1 MIGSLILN
9 TVTRA
14 AFPTVLVFSVYL
26 LFAGH
31 NAPGGG
37 FIGGLVAGA
46 ALVLRYAGR
55 GVEGLR
61 PVLPD
66 WLRFELLL
74 GGGLLLA
81 AVTVITP
88 LFFGEAIF
96 TIHHYHW
103 EVPLLGEI
111 NLGTSL
117 FFDTGVWLIVVGLV
131 LGILEMLGGQPDRLA
146 PGVTRDDVPRSGA
159 STGLPPQVDGGY
171 RGERQV
177 GAQQAGVVPRTGGQ
191 A

>member
-37 FIGGLVAGA
+37 FVGGLVAGS

-61 PVLPD
+61 PVLPE

-74 GGGLLLA
+74 GSGLLLA
-81 AVTVITP
+81 AVTVLTP
-88 LFFGEAIF
+88 LAFGEAIF
-96 TIHHYHW
+96 TIHHYEW
-103 EVPLLGEI
+103 DVPLLGTVK
-111 NLGTSL
+111 LGTSL
-117 FFDTGVWLIVVGLV
+117 FFDTGVWLIVAGLV
-131 LGILEMLGGQPDRLA
+131 LGILEMLGGQPDA
-146 PGVTRDDVPRSGA
+146 PHAAGADRDGVQHTGRPGGSPGQSDDGVAHDRPVSGPAAAGGRS
-159 STGLPPQVDGGY
+159 
-171 RGERQV
+171 
-177 GAQQAGVVPRTGGQ
+177 
-191 A
+191 

>member
-37 FIGGLVAGA
+37 FVGGLVAGA

-61 PVLPD
+61 PVLPE

-74 GGGLLLA
+74 GSGLLIA
-81 AVTVITP
+81 AVTVLTP
-88 LFFGEAIF
+88 LAFGEAIF
-96 TIHHYHW
+96 TIHHFHY
-103 EVPLLGEI
+103 EVPLIGEVKV
-111 NLGTSL
+111 GTSL
-117 FFDTGVWLIVVGLV
+117 FFDTGVWLIVAGLV
-131 LGILEMLGGQPDRLA
+131 LGILEMLGGQPDLPA
-146 PGVTRDDVPRSGA
+146 VGIADRDDVPQSGRA
-159 STGLPPQVDGGY
+159 TGSPPLSDGDD
-171 RGERQV
+171 RGEPR
-177 GAQQAGVVPRTGGQ
+177 VPGPATTGGPS
-191 A
+191 

>member
-37 FIGGLVAGA
+37 FVGGLVAGA

-61 PVLPD
+61 PVLPE

-81 AVTVITP
+81 AATVMAP
-88 LFFGEAIF
+88 LLFGEAIF
-96 TIHHYHW
+96 TIHHYEWH
-103 EVPLLGEI
+103 VPLLGTVK
-111 NLGTSL
+111 LGTSL
-117 FFDTGVWLIVVGLV
+117 FFDTGVWFIVAGLV
-131 LGILEMLGGQPDRLA
+131 LGILEMLGGQPDITHVGGR
-146 PGVTRDDVPRSGA
+146 GRDDVPQSGA
-159 STGLPPQVDGGY
+159 SAGLPRGSDDAPQHDRSVSDPATAGG
-171 RGERQV
+171 RS
-177 GAQQAGVVPRTGGQ
+177 
-191 A
+191 